1 MIQIIIMISQPDIH
15 IPYHPKNQLNSV
27 TLNSSGLITMF
38 IKFIIYG
45 VAIVGLAQFLML
57 QVMKEEQ
64 GMKFSEDSAV
74 ETLQSVLLL
83 FSGIALT
90 YGIAVYKNWRP
101 LLVLI
106 AEFLFVSLVR
116 EQDAYLDLHYF
127 DGAWQT
133 IVIMSLP
140 FPIYFAIIRRK
151 MLMDNLKVYT
161 SLFAFGIM
169 TSGVLTTYI
178 FSRLYGR
185 KIFWMAAMENG
196 YMRDVKNISEE
207 SLETYG
213 YLLIFIASIE
223 LIFLIKRLDER
234 SKNVI
239 KVASDANAATFKI
252 VQDKS

>member
-1 MIQIIIMISQPDIH
+1 MISQPDIH
-15 IPYHPKNQLNSV
+15 VPYNSKNQFKSE
-27 TLNSSGLITMF
+27 TLSSSGLITMF

-45 VAIVGLAQFLML
+45 IAIVGVAQFLMW
-57 QVMKEEQ
+57 QVTREQQ
-64 GMKFSEDSAV
+64 GMKFSEASAV
-74 ETLQSVLLL
+74 EVLQSILLL
-83 FSGIALT
+83 FSGIILT
-90 YGIAVYKNWRP
+90 YGIVIYKNWRP
-101 LLVLI
+101 LLLLI
-106 AEFLFVSLVR
+106 AEFLFISLVR

-133 IVIMSLP
+133 IVILSLP

-151 MLMDNLKVYT
+151 KLIDNLKVYT

-169 TSGVLTTYI
+169 ISGILTTYI

-185 KIFWMAAMENG
+185 RIFWMAAMENG

-223 LIFLIKRLDER
+223 LIFLIKRLDVR
-234 SKNVI
+234 SKNAI
-239 KVASDANAATFKI
+239 KVASNADASTFKI
-252 VQDKS
+252 VQPGS

>member
-1 MIQIIIMISQPDIH
+1 MISQPDIH

-133 IVIMSLP
+133 IVILSLP

-151 MLMDNLKVYT
+151 KLMDNLKVYT

-169 TSGVLTTYI
+169 IAGFLTTYI

-185 KIFWMAAMENG
+185 KVFWMAAMENG

-223 LIFLIKRLDER
+223 LIFLIRRLDVR

-239 KVASDANAATFKI
+239 KVASNSDVATFKI
-252 VQDKS
+252 VQQESKQYH

>member
-1 MIQIIIMISQPDIH
+1 MISQSDIR
-15 IPYHPKNQLNSV
+15 IPYLHENQLNSEK
-27 TLNSSGLITMF
+27 LNSTGLITMF

-45 VAIVGLAQFLML
+45 VAVIGVAQFLMW

-64 GMKFSEDSAV
+64 GMKFSEDSTV
-74 ETLQSVLLL
+74 ETLQSVLLF

-90 YGIAVYKNWRP
+90 YGIVIYKNWRP
-101 LLVLI
+101 LLLLI
-106 AEFLFVSLVR
+106 AEFIFISLVR

-133 IVIMSLP
+133 IVMISLP

-151 MLMDNLKVYT
+151 KLMDNLKVYT

-169 TSGVLTTYI
+169 ISGVLTTYI

-213 YLLIFIASIE
+213 YLLIFIASVE
-223 LIFLIKRLDER
+223 LIFLIKKLDER
-234 SKNVI
+234 SKNAI
-239 KVASDANAATFKI
+239 KVASNLKAATFKI
-252 VQDKS
+252 VQHES

>member
-1 MIQIIIMISQPDIH
+1 MIQIFIMISQSDIR
-15 IPYHPKNQLNSV
+15 IPYLQENQLNSEK
-27 TLNSSGLITMF
+27 LNSTGLITMF

-45 VAIVGLAQFLML
+45 VAVIGVAQFLMW

-64 GMKFSEDSAV
+64 GMKFSEDSTV
-74 ETLQSVLLL
+74 ETLQSVLLF

-90 YGIAVYKNWRP
+90 YGIVIYKNWRP
-101 LLVLI
+101 LLLLI
-106 AEFLFVSLVR
+106 AEFIFISLVR

-133 IVIMSLP
+133 IVMISLP

-151 MLMDNLKVYT
+151 KLMDNLKVYT

-169 TSGVLTTYI
+169 ISGVLTTYI

-213 YLLIFIASIE
+213 YLLIFIASVE
-223 LIFLIKRLDER
+223 LIFLIKKLDER
-234 SKNVI
+234 SKNAI
-239 KVASDANAATFKI
+239 KVASNLKAATFKI
-252 VQDKS
+252 VQHES

>member
-1 MIQIIIMISQPDIH
+1 MISQSDIR
-15 IPYHPKNQLNSV
+15 IPYLQENQLNSEK
-27 TLNSSGLITMF
+27 LNSTGLITMF

-45 VAIVGLAQFLML
+45 VAVIGVAQFLMW

-64 GMKFSEDSAV
+64 GMKFSEDSTV
-74 ETLQSVLLL
+74 ETLQSVLLF

-90 YGIAVYKNWRP
+90 YGIVIYKNWRP
-101 LLVLI
+101 LLLLI
-106 AEFLFVSLVR
+106 AEFIFISLVR

-133 IVIMSLP
+133 IVMISLP

-151 MLMDNLKVYT
+151 KLMDNLKVYT

-169 TSGVLTTYI
+169 ISGVLTTYI

-213 YLLIFIASIE
+213 YLLIFIASVE
-223 LIFLIKRLDER
+223 LIFLIKKLDER
-234 SKNVI
+234 SKNAI
-239 KVASDANAATFKI
+239 KVASNLKAATFKI
-252 VQDKS
+252 VQHES